1 VRVARATKLPLLTG
15 SLWLVA
21 IRARRTS
28 RRIQAG
34 VGPTCGSG
42 ERAQGRGGAG
52 LRPAMSGRAGR
63 ERNRGG
69 ERRKGEKKLT
79 RGPWLAEGERERRE
93 GAARAGAEGL
103 RELGLRRVLGRV
115 ERKERR
121 EGRTLGLGSW
131 AGMAHAGG
139 KEGEGSGLL
148 KRPPHQ
154 GRLKSVALSVPGG

>member
-1 VRVARATKLPLLTG
+1 VWVAHTMKLPLLTG
-15 SLWLVA
+15 SLRLVV
-21 IRARRTS
+21 IRARHAS

-52 LRPAMSGRAGR
+52 LRPATGGRASE

-79 RGPWLAEGERERRE
+79 HGPWLAEGERKRRE
-93 GAARAGAEGL
+93 DAARAGAEGL
-103 RELGLRRVLGRV
+103 RELGLGRVLGRV
-115 ERKERR
+115 ERGERR

-131 AGMAHAGG
+131 AGMAHVGRGRRERGVGCWGKGRPKGKRG
-139 KEGEGSGLL
+139 KES
-148 KRPPHQ
+148 RP
-154 GRLKSVALSVPGG
+154 G